1 VRGVGAAAGVIAL
14 EQTNDGYR
22 DLQSGKNIP
31 GAIVHDT

>member
-1 VRGVGAAAGVIAL
+1 VRGVGATTAL

-22 DLQSGKNIP
+22 DLQSGKNIR